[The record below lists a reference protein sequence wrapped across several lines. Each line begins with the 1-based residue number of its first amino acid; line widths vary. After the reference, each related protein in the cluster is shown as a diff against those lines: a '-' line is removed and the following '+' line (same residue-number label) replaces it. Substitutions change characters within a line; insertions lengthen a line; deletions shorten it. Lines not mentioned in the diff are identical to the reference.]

1 MLNIISR
8 ADDKGL
14 ALNQPLCRLARQP
27 DLQTLQFYNYEEK
40 MPKVIAMAGKGGT
53 GKTTISALL
62 LNYMLHKKLTPILA
76 VDADANANLNELLD
90 MDVGLTLG
98 EIRSDLKGDI
108 PAHITR
114 DQYMEMKVHQALI
127 EASGF
132 DLLVMG
138 QPDGPG
144 CYCAAN
150 QHLAMTMDKLADNYS
165 YILVDNEAGM
175 EHLSRMNLRTIDI
188 LLVISDPSARGIL
201 TAKRISELTKPLKI
215 EIRNKYLIVN
225 RTPDPLPDDLLRK
238 IKETTDTA
246 DLPLA
251 GVLSSSDQLI
261 QQELSGKSYLELAED
276 ALVLQQ
282 AYEIFSKIIK

>member
-1 MLNIISR
+1 
-8 ADDKGL
+8 
-14 ALNQPLCRLARQP
+14 
-27 DLQTLQFYNYEEK
+27 

-62 LNYMLHKKLTPILA
+62 INYMLQNKLTPVLA

-90 MDVGLTLG
+90 LKVDLTLG
-98 EIRSDLKGDI
+98 EIRLDLKGDI

-114 DQYMEMKVHQALI
+114 DQFMEMKVHQALI
-127 EASGF
+127 EAKGF

-150 QHLAMTMDKLADNYS
+150 QHLAMTMDKLADNYK

-175 EHLSRMNLRTIDI
+175 EHLSRMNLRSIDI

-201 TAKRISELTKPLKI
+201 TAKRISELTKPLAI
-215 EIRNKYLIVN
+215 EIKEKFLIVN
-225 RTPDPLPDDLLRK
+225 RTPDPLPGELFAK
-238 IKETTDTA
+238 IKEATENT

-251 GVLSSSDQLI
+251 GILSSSDQLI
-261 QQELSGKSYLELAED
+261 QQELSGKSYLNLAED
-276 ALVLQQ
+276 AVVIQQ
-282 AYEIFSKIIK
+282 AHEIFSKIIK